1 MNELQ
6 VETAKAGPWG
16 PQRGEMTN
24 QEVTKTARRR
34 TVILVG
40 LGSHPK
46 ARDLVEDL
54 KRRGL
59 DLFEASEP
67 HLVPDLLRQSPRSA
81 IVVYNPVATRDAH
94 AVLAAIE
101 SAHRR
106 VPVVVLVDE
115 SDFGDYYALMR
126 LGALEYFEMSERP
139 DLIVRGI
146 EWATESL
153 AS

>member
-1 MNELQ
+1 MNELL
-6 VETAKAGPWG
+6 VDMAEMKRTESKFTLERKAP
-16 PQRGEMTN
+16 E
-24 QEVTKTARRR
+24 KKRRA
-34 TVILVG
+34 VILVG
-40 LGSHPK
+40 LGAHPK
-46 ARDLVEDL
+46 AADLVESL
-54 KRRGL
+54 KSRGL
-59 DLFEASEP
+59 DLFEAPEP
-67 HLVPDLLRQSPRSA
+67 HSVPELLRQSPRAA
-81 IVVYNPVATRDAH
+81 IVVYNPVSTRDAH

-126 LGALEYFEMSERP
+126 LGALEYFEMSERS

-146 EWATESL
+146 EWAAESL

>member
-1 MNELQ
+1 MNELHI
-6 VETAKAGPWG
+6 ETTRLGPAGP
-16 PQRGEMTN
+16 RATDMAN
-24 QEVTKTARRR
+24 QVKTRTPARRA
-34 TVILVG
+34 VILVG

-46 ARDLVEDL
+46 AAELTKDL
-54 KRRGL
+54 KGRGL
-59 DLFEASEP
+59 DLFEAP
-67 HLVPDLLRQSPRSA
+67 DPQLVPELLRKSPRSA
-81 IVVYNPVATRDAH
+81 IVVYSSTATRDAH